1 MEKKWVIYVC
11 MDKNVEGDRLN
22 CYQRLPPEERVW
34 REIFT
39 LILMNILEYY
49 LIFFSMMNYFYKV
62 VIYHIKYYK
71 QKPSHASLSLSR

>member
-11 MDKNVEGDRLN
+11 IDKNVGDRLN

-49 LIFFSMMNYFYKV
+49 LIFAV
-62 VIYHIKYYK
+62 
-71 QKPSHASLSLSR
+71 